1 MPLPNN
7 VYLFVSFAVGITQI
21 IDACV
26 LLRRKGRANRAVVL
40 VSMGELAWALVSWF
54 TWYHAENQVPFWLPA
69 SFVAYFGAMGL
80 AGVWVGSRDP
90 SEPLSIPREFV
101 IVGGTFGV
109 YFAVAS
115 AGYLAAIWWS

>member
-80 AGVWVGSRDP
+80 AGVWVGLRDP

-101 IVGGTFGV
+101 IFGGVFGV

-115 AGYLAAIWWS
+115 AGYLAAMWWS